1 MRRIDLQEHTTSQ
14 DPYPLS
20 GAERIQ
26 LQQVLPSLTLYP
38 AAEEGAYY
46 LRPGSVVG
54 ALEIGDLSIL
64 IKPKIDIPQLLS
76 LGCYVMGVI
85 KHQHLRT
92 FDFETDEALPDLLA
106 CALSAAARQA
116 FRKGLL
122 HGYRTEEDTLYGIRG
137 RVRFDD
143 QIRRRFGIPLPVE
156 VRYDEFTKDILANQL
171 VKAAGARLGGMHLLS
186 QEAHRGL
193 GWVGAI
199 LSGVSRVEFLPRKV
213 PEVTFDPLNEH
224 YRLVVGLAR
233 LILRHSQYQSGRG
246 GVRSFG
252 FLVDM
257 DVLFEEFLIRALRE
271 TLGISHRIFRKVHY
285 TDKVTFDK
293 KDHVKLLPDLS
304 WWDGGVCTFVGDAKY
319 KRISNKRIPN
329 ADLYQLLAYTT
340 ALDLPGG
347 LLVYAKG
354 EAEERV
360 YDVRHAGKRLEVATL
375 DLSCSLEEILTRVKE
390 LARRITT
397 MRDEARRLRR
407 VA

>member
-1 MRRIDLQEHTTSQ
+1 M
-14 DPYPLS
+14 
-20 GAERIQ
+20 
-26 LQQVLPSLTLYP
+26 
-38 AAEEGAYY
+38 
-46 LRPGSVVG
+46 RPGSVVG
-54 ALEIGDLSIL
+54 GLEVGDLSIL
-64 IKPKIDIPQLLS
+64 IQPKIDIPQLLS

-85 KHQHLRT
+85 RHQHLRT
-92 FDFETDEALPDLLA
+92 FDFERGGALPDLLA

-122 HGYRTEEDTLYGIRG
+122 HGYRTEEEALYGIRG
-137 RVRFDD
+137 RVRFND

-156 VRYDEFTKDILANQL
+156 VRYDEFTNDILANQL
-171 VKAAGARLGGMHLLS
+171 VRTAAAQLARMQLHS
-186 QEAHRGL
+186 QEARRGL
-193 GWVGAI
+193 GWMGGI
-199 LSGVSRVEFLPRKV
+199 LSDVSRVEFMPRKV

-257 DVLFEEFLIRALRE
+257 DVLFEEFLISALRE
-271 TLGISHRIFRKVHY
+271 TLGISHRIFRKVHHR
-285 TDKVTFDK
+285 DKVTFDE
-293 KDHVKLLPDLS
+293 KDHVRLLPDLS

-319 KRISNKRIPN
+319 KRISNQRIPN
-329 ADLYQLLAYTT
+329 ADLYQMLAYTT

-354 EAEERV
+354 EAEEKV
-360 YDVRHAGKRLEVATL
+360 YDVRHAGKKLEVAVL
-375 DLSCSLEEILTRVKE
+375 DLSCSLEEILTQVKE
-390 LARRITT
+390 LSRRITN